1 MRTKSIRRPII
12 VLLGFFLV
20 ACVLTVVGAY
30 FVVQLWVPGWLRPG
44 DAEAATVLVI
54 AEDSGASAEEV
65 ERQVTIPLEVTFA
78 GMPGLRSTRSKSL
91 FGMAHLRLEFESRV
105 GYEQARQEIINRLA
119 VISQPLPPGVSP
131 LLSLSTAQHGI
142 LRYTLVSPND
152 AQGNAIYTSADLRG
166 LQDWV
171 VDREFRTVPRV
182 IDVERTGGA
191 VRRYEVHVDPDRLGR
206 YGITLRQLQNALA
219 ESNANVGGDFVAQ
232 GHAAFTVR
240 AVGLFGGG
248 EDPVQRVLGLK
259 DPVEA
264 AARLR
269 AAEKSRIHEIRSLVI
284 ATVNGAAV
292 RLEDVVE
299 GGRLAPGEEA
309 GVRGVVVGRWPRQVR
324 VGLARPGEPDNDD
337 RILGVVLLR
346 PGEDRAAALESSRAK
361 IQGLNDT
368 PGRLLPGVRVE
379 PLWERGNEDDL
390 LILQGGFPA
399 SIASECVAEKMRKAR
414 GILLHYPEVRAV
426 SSRFGPDETGSDP
439 GGADSGQVI
448 ALLHP
453 EKNRVRGRRELADEM
468 RAELARTLAGADWDI
483 LPNGVDDFQ
492 AAFAAT
498 PGAGL
503 LKIFGPDL
511 GELELIAGKAEAEL
525 RKLTGVVYVQTRH
538 ILGKPSLE
546 FRLDP
551 DKCARWG
558 VSTADA
564 NNAIALAVD
573 GRRATQMVEGE
584 KTCDVTLLWPQSY
597 RRSSESILDI
607 PVDVPN
613 VAVRAG
619 GGPGEG
625 PAPPIAPVPRL
636 RLRDLV
642 SPSGAHG
649 EPDPNAPFV
658 RPGAAAIWREQ
669 GRRLIA
675 VRFGISDRDKA
686 GVLAEAR
693 DKLAYLFRAP
703 SRAEWSGPGR

>member
-1 MRTKSIRRPII
+1 
-12 VLLGFFLV
+12 VVFGFFLA
-20 ACVLTVVGAY
+20 ACVLAAVGAY
-30 FVVQLWVPGWLRPG
+30 FFVKRWVPGWLRPG
-44 DAEAATVLVI
+44 GAEAATVLVV
-54 AEDSGASAEEV
+54 AENPGASAEEV

-91 FGMAHLRLEFESRV
+91 FGLAHLRLEFESRV
-105 GYEQARQEIINRLA
+105 GYEQARQEVINRLA

-131 LLSLSTAQHGI
+131 LLSVSAAQHGM
-142 LRYTLVSPND
+142 LRYTLVGPKD
-152 AQGNAIYTSADLRG
+152 AQGKDIYTPADLRA

-171 VDREFRTVPRV
+171 VEREFRTVPRV
-182 IDVERTGGA
+182 IDVEGTGGA
-191 VRRYEVHVDPDRLGR
+191 VRRYEVHVDPDRLRR
-206 YGITLRQLQNALA
+206 YGVTLRQLQNALA

-232 GHAAFTVR
+232 GHAALSVR
-240 AVGLFGGG
+240 AVGLFGGA
-248 EDPVQRVLGLK
+248 EDPVQRVLELR

-309 GVRGVVVGRWPRQVR
+309 IVKGAVVGRWPRQVR
-324 VGLARPGEPDNDD
+324 VGLARPGESDDDD
-337 RILGVVLLR
+337 RILGIVLLR
-346 PGEDRAAALESSRAK
+346 PGEDRTAALESSKAK
-361 IQGLNDT
+361 IQEINDT
-368 PGRLLPGVRVE
+368 PGRLLPGVRIE

-390 LILQGGFPA
+390 LIFHAGFPGG
-399 SIASECVAEKMRKAR
+399 IAPAGVSEKMRQAR
-414 GILLHYPEVRAV
+414 TILLRCPEVRAV
-426 SSRFGPDETGSDP
+426 LSRFGPDETGSDP
-439 GGADSGQVI
+439 MGAESGQVI
-448 ALLHP
+448 ALLHTG
-453 EKNRVRGRRELADEM
+453 KDGVRGRRELAEDI
-468 RAELARTLAGADWDI
+468 RTKLLYTLAGADWDI
-483 LPNGVDDFQ
+483 LPDGMDDFQ
-492 AAFAAT
+492 ETFVAG

-511 GELELIAGKAEAEL
+511 GELERLAGRAEAEL
-525 RKLTGVVYVQTRH
+525 RKLTGVAYVHTHH
-538 ILGKPSLE
+538 IREKPSLE

-551 DKCARWG
+551 DKCARWR
-558 VSTADA
+558 VNTTDV

-584 KTCDVTLLWPQSY
+584 KTFDVTLLWPESY
-597 RRSSESILDI
+597 RRSAESILDI

-613 VAVRAG
+613 LAV
-619 GGPGEG
+619 GPGGAPGEK
-625 PAPPIAPVPRL
+625 PAPPIDAVPRL

-642 SPSGAHG
+642 SPRGADG

-675 VRFGISDRDKA
+675 VRFGIGDQDEA
-686 GVLAEAR
+686 HVLAEAR
-693 DKLAYLFRAP
+693 DKLAYLFQTP
-703 SRAEWSGPGR
+703 YRAEWSGVGR